1 MRVTYSEM
9 LPELEIPCGLL
20 SKHACAPGGL
30 HLAQVFEKG
39 SVFGFDHYALCRRPP
54 CRASAVFRLTPVSL
68 TRCRE
73 DYNLGGDYFLLCP
86 PERIL
91 PMKSAFDRL
100 AVFAA
105 CVLFSSI
112 AVAAGEREEIQIW
125 PGELPAGSVVLDEVQ
140 IAKLK
145 SELTEERIKFVD
157 RATLTIF
164 PAPAET
170 ANGCAVVICPGGGYN
185 ILAWPKEGL
194 EVAEWFNSIGVT
206 AFVLKYRVPRRI
218 PDKIHWEPMQ
228 DLQRAIRVVRRDAKQ
243 WKVDP
248 DRIGTL
254 GFSAGGHLTVM
265 SGVQFNTKCYDRV
278 DDADDL
284 SCRPD
289 FICPIYAAYL
299 GDEYDDK
306 KAAQLGSL
314 VTVTEQTPPTFMAV
328 TWDDAMR
335 GAQSALLFAR
345 LREHGVPAELH
356 AYTKGGHGYGM
367 RPSENPVSTWN
378 QHLHAWLETS
388 GFLAN

>member
-1 MRVTYSEM
+1 
-9 LPELEIPCGLL
+9 
-20 SKHACAPGGL
+20 
-30 HLAQVFEKG
+30 
-39 SVFGFDHYALCRRPP
+39 
-54 CRASAVFRLTPVSL
+54 
-68 TRCRE
+68 
-73 DYNLGGDYFLLCP
+73 
-86 PERIL
+86 
-91 PMKSAFDRL
+91 MKSFELHRL
-100 AVFAA
+100 AVLAA
-105 CVLFSSI
+105 CFLFTSPSL
-112 AVAAGEREEIQIW
+112 VAGEREEVQIW
-125 PGELPAGSVVLDEVQ
+125 PGELPAGSVQLDADRISQ
-140 IAKLK
+140 LK

-157 RATLTIF
+157 RATLTPY
-164 PAPAET
+164 PAPPET

-228 DLQRAIRVVRRDAKQ
+228 DVQRAIRVVRRDAKK
-243 WKVDP
+243 WKIDP

-289 FICPIYAAYL
+289 FICPIYVAYL
-299 GDEYDDK
+299 GDNYNDK
-306 KAAQLGSL
+306 VAQLGSL
-314 VTVTEQTPPTFMAV
+314 VTVTKQTPPTFMAV

-367 RPSENPVSTWN
+367 RPSENPVSLWN

-388 GFLAN
+388 GFLKK

>member
-1 MRVTYSEM
+1 MTSE
-9 LPELEIPCGLL
+9 LP
-20 SKHACAPGGL
+20 
-30 HLAQVFEKG
+30 
-39 SVFGFDHYALCRRPP
+39 
-54 CRASAVFRLTPVSL
+54 
-68 TRCRE
+68 
-73 DYNLGGDYFLLCP
+73 
-86 PERIL
+86 
-91 PMKSAFDRL
+91 RL
-100 AVFAA
+100 AVFAS
-105 CVLFSSI
+105 CVFFSS
-112 AVAAGEREEIQIW
+112 VGVVAGEREEIQIW
-125 PGELPAGSVVLDEVQ
+125 PGELPAGSVVLDEGR

-145 SELTEERIKFVD
+145 SELTEERIKLVE
-157 RATLTIF
+157 RATLTVY
-164 PAPAET
+164 PAPPET

-228 DLQRAIRVVRRDAKQ
+228 DLQRAIRVVRRDAKK

-248 DRIGTL
+248 GRIGTL
-254 GFSAGGHLTVM
+254 GFSAGGHLSVM

-278 DDADDL
+278 DDADDM

-314 VTVTEQTPPTFMAV
+314 VTVTKQTPPTFMAV

-378 QHLHAWLETS
+378 RHLHAWLETS
-388 GFLAN
+388 GFLEN